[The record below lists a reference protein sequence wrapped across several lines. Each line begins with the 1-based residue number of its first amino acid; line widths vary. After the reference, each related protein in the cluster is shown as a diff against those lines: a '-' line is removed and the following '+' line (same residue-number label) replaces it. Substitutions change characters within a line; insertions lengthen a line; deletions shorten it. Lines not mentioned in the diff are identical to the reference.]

1 MDRIGVRG
9 TRQEAGGMI
18 DTETGWAIIGIVICL
33 GIIIA
38 DWQQKRRA
46 KG

>member
-1 MDRIGVRG
+1 
-9 TRQEAGGMI
+9 MI
-18 DTETGWAIIGIVICL
+18 DTEMGWAIMGIVIWL

>member
-1 MDRIGVRG
+1 
-9 TRQEAGGMI
+9 MI
-18 DTETGWAIIGIVICL
+18 ETETGWAIMCIVICL
-33 GIIIA
+33 GIIVA